1 MTIWEHLVV
10 NNTVEATT
18 ERDVRE
24 TFKENIQRE
33 RQELAT
39 DICTRIDQKYIYLY
53 CLNKKETSYASKT
66 TSIRKQ
72 NLIKCGQIFLRI
84 MGKI

>member
-1 MTIWEHLVV
+1 VA
-10 NNTVEATT
+10 NNTVEETA
-18 ERDVRE
+18 ERDVPE
-24 TFKENIQRE
+24 TFKENTQRE

-39 DICTRIDQKYIYLY
+39 DICTRTDQKYIYLY

-66 TSIRKQ
+66 TSISKQ
-72 NLIKCGQIFLRI
+72 NLIICVQIFPSI